1 MDSILC
7 RGNTTV
13 FKKLK
18 EVTSWTDGGESGW
31 KRIERQGVGGWG
43 LGPGGSEQER
53 KFGLNTK

>member
-1 MDSILC
+1 M
-7 RGNTTV
+7 